1 MTPLARR
8 RGGDHATFA
17 FATRTTLILVA
28 VLASMLLAAAF
39 HPAAHLTLVVP
50 AVGAA
55 ILGSAY
61 LRRPAEALLSL
72 ALIIVFY
79 DTLARYSVPAVKQL
93 DEIGVGL
100 IFLVALLRGASAARL
115 WFWWPRELA
124 LGVVFATA
132 LASTAAAHV
141 PLDVWFPELL
151 LVGKPIAFFYAV
163 MWTPIRREEIRAG
176 MAFVLGLALVVV
188 ILGFIELA
196 VPTWFLEVFRL
207 PYFAPRG
214 PLPVVKS
221 VFIHPAIFGWF
232 TAFVSLFLF
241 AMFLAT
247 SAKRWLALAFIVSL
261 GPILSARR
269 KAILGMGVG
278 LLAAVADGLRRRPRP
293 LDLARSWLPI
303 AAGLAVLVLLFTPVF
318 AGLYTQTIDRYVPH
332 GPAPSP
338 SQIPSQAGEDIDPQ
352 ARVALYLGAVRIA
365 VDRAP
370 LGVGLGR
377 YASWMSRT
385 HYSPAY
391 EEYGISGVHGL
402 GSKNPRYVTDT
413 FWPQIL
419 GEFGII
425 GFLAYIAFLASLGW
439 ILWRSALTADTA
451 WMRAFRLG
459 AGMVFAQ
466 ALVESAANA
475 MFHSP
480 PRAML
485 LFLVIGT
492 VASNWWRERSA
503 LSRTQEPVPL
513 S

>member
-1 MTPLARR
+1 MTPLTRR
-8 RGGDHATFA
+8 LGDDHATFA
-17 FATRTTLILVA
+17 FAGRTTLILAA
-28 VLASMLLAAAF
+28 VLASMLLAAAL
-39 HPAAHLTLVVP
+39 HPAAQLSLVVP

-55 ILGSAY
+55 ILGLAY
-61 LRRPAEALLSL
+61 MRRPAEALLSL

-79 DTLARYSVPAVKQL
+79 DTLARYTVPAVKQL
-93 DEIGVGL
+93 DEIAVGL
-100 IFLVALLRGASAARL
+100 IFLVALVRGASAARL
-115 WFWWPRELA
+115 WFWWPRELT

-141 PLDVWFPELL
+141 PLNVWFPELL

-163 MWTPIRREEIRAG
+163 MWTPIHREEIRAG
-176 MAFVLGLALVVV
+176 MAFVLGLGLVVM
-188 ILGFIELA
+188 ILGFIELV
-196 VPTWFLEVFRL
+196 VPAWFLEVFRL

-232 TAFVSLFLF
+232 TAFVGLFLF
-241 AMFLAT
+241 AMFLTTRAG
-247 SAKRWLALAFIVSL
+247 KWLALAFMFSL
-261 GPILSARR
+261 GPVLSARR
-269 KAILGMGVG
+269 KAILGVVVG
-278 LLAAVADGLRRRPRP
+278 LLAAVADAVRRRPRP
-293 LDLARSWLPI
+293 LDFARSWLPI
-303 AAGLAVLVLLFTPVF
+303 AGILAALVILFTPVF
-318 AGLYTQTIDRYVPH
+318 SGLYAQTIDRYVPH
-332 GPAPSP
+332 GPGPSS
-338 SQIPSQAGEDIDPQ
+338 SQIPAEGGEDIDPQ
-352 ARVALYLGAVRIA
+352 ARVALYMGAVRIA

-377 YASWMSRT
+377 YASLMSKT
-385 HYSPAY
+385 HYSPVY
-391 EEYGISGVHGL
+391 EEYGLSSVHGL
-402 GSKNPRYVTDT
+402 GSNNPRYVTDT

-425 GFLAYIAFLASLGW
+425 GLLAYIAFLASLGW
-439 ILWRSALTADTA
+439 MLWRSAVTADTP

-480 PRAML
+480 PRATL
-485 LFLVIGT
+485 LFLVVGT
-492 VASNWWRERSA
+492 VASLWWRERSV
-503 LSRTQEPVPL
+503 LSRTQEPLPL